1 MTSEYGMLTTTVA
14 TQEDAAKIAD
24 LLLAQKLA
32 ACVQLLP
39 IQSLYSW
46 KGETRHDAEV
56 LLLIKTRTALFDEA
70 MQAIAAIHP
79 YETPEIVA
87 CDFVTGAPGY
97 FAWMD
102 AVTKP
107 PG

>member
-1 MTSEYGMLTTTVA
+1 MLTTTVA
-14 TQEDAAKIAD
+14 TQEDAMKIAEF
-24 LLLAQKLA
+24 LLAQKLA

-46 KGETRHDAEV
+46 KGETRRDAEI
-56 LLLIKTRTALFDEA
+56 LLQIKTRTALFDDA
-70 MQAIAAIHP
+70 MQAIASVHP

-97 FAWMD
+97 FTWMD
-102 AVTKP
+102 AVTR